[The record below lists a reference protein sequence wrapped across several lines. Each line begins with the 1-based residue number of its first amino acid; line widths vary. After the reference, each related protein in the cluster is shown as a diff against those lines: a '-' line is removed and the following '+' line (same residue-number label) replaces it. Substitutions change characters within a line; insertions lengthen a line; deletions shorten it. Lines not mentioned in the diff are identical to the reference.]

1 MARITEDWEGQHIET
16 IPLEKLVLWSEN
28 PRDPI
33 DANADNEQVINNA
46 LNGKGADSKWELAK
60 FAKVMGE
67 KYDFS
72 SLPTVAPIEGTD
84 KYTVYDGNRRVIIAM
99 IKAWDAPS
107 VQLRTKLPVFPEEI
121 PCNVC
126 SRADAL
132 RFVFRRHSENGSWNQ
147 YERDI
152 FAHKYMSE
160 PKSVLVRLEDLIQA
174 VTRWPKINLRYVEED
189 ILNDKHLREFGL
201 NPEAEDFGVSPEMLE
216 ELIEAIAVG
225 IADGSL
231 NTRGNRNDPTKALS
245 EDLLKRVHD
254 DAAQH
259 EDSAVQSG
267 EAGAQGTDG
276 SSGGAEEAPGSTG
289 QGSLFDDD
297 PTDGGLTEEDSD
309 DVDSG
314 QESVDDETAEDVV
327 DETDSADG
335 GGQRRT
341 RVTRERG
348 YSVFNGRLSLRAGA
362 VNNLYRTLECLWEM
376 NEAGEIEQNAGFYGV
391 FRMGLRLLAET
402 AARDLWPSSE
412 KKPLKAYVST
422 YADPAKKAIRSSGR
436 GNDLATFLSGQSV
449 TIESIEGLLQM
460 GAHSYT
466 SSSGREQALAVSI
479 FLAEMLKLSHGK

>member
-33 DANADNEQVINNA
+33 DPNADNEQVIENA
-46 LNGKGADSKWELAK
+46 LNGEGADSKWDLAK

-72 SLPTVAPIEGTD
+72 SLPTVATIEGTD

-99 IKAWDAPS
+99 IRAWGTPS
-107 VQLRTKLPVFPEEI
+107 ARLRTKLPLFPEEI

-126 SRADAL
+126 SRDDAL
-132 RFVFRRHSENGSWNQ
+132 RFVFRRHSENGTWGQ
-147 YERDI
+147 YERDV
-152 FAHKYMSE
+152 FVYRYMNE

-174 VTRWPKINLRYVEED
+174 VTKWPKLNLRYVEED

-216 ELIEAIAVG
+216 ELIEAIADGV
-225 IADGSL
+225 ADGSL

-259 EDSAVQSG
+259 EDSAVQGG

-276 SSGGAEEAPGSTG
+276 SSGGAEEAPGGTG

-297 PTDGGLTEEDSD
+297 PTDGGLTEEDAD

-314 QESVDDETAEDVV
+314 QESVDDETAEDVA

-391 FRMGLRLLAET
+391 FRMGLRLLAES
-402 AARDLWPSSE
+402 AAREDQATLKS
-412 KKPLKAYVST
+412 KHLKAYVST
-422 YADPAKKAIRSSGR
+422 YAETAKRMIRSSGR
-436 GNDLATFLSGQSV
+436 DNDLVTYLNSQSV
-449 TIESIEGLLQM
+449 TVDSVEGLLQA

-466 SSSGREQALAVSI
+466 SSSGREQALAISI
-479 FLAEMLKLSHGK
+479 YLAEMLKLSHGK

>member
-33 DANADNEQVINNA
+33 DPNADNEQVIENA
-46 LNGKGADSKWELAK
+46 LNGEGADSKWGLAK
-60 FAKVMGE
+60 FAKEMGE

-72 SLPTVAPIEGTD
+72 SLPTVAPIEGAD

-99 IKAWDAPS
+99 IDAWDAPS
-107 VQLRTKLPVFPEEI
+107 VRLRAKLPMFPEEI

-126 SRADAL
+126 SRDDAL
-132 RFVFRRHSENGSWNQ
+132 RIVLRRHSENGTWGQ
-147 YERDI
+147 YERDV
-152 FAHKYMSE
+152 FVYRYMNE

-174 VTRWPKINLRYVEED
+174 ITRWPKINLRYVEED

-216 ELIEAIAVG
+216 ELIEAIADG
-225 IADGSL
+225 ISDGSL
-231 NTRGNRNDPTKALS
+231 NTRGKRNDPTTVLS

-254 DAAQH
+254 DAARY
-259 EDSAVQSG
+259 EAG
-267 EAGAQGTDG
+267 AAKGGKAGAQGADG
-276 SSGGAEEAPGSTG
+276 SLGGAERAAGGTS

-297 PTDGGLTEEDSD
+297 PTNGDRPEKGAD

-314 QESVDDETAEDVV
+314 QEPVDDETTEDVA
-327 DETDSADG
+327 DETNSADG

-348 YSVFNGRLSLRAGA
+348 YSVFNGRLILRAGA

-376 NEAGEIEQNAGFYGV
+376 NEAGKIEQNAGFYGV
-391 FRMGLRLLAET
+391 FRMGLRLLAES
-402 AARDLWPSSE
+402 AGKDCPSSE
-412 KKPLKAYVST
+412 RRPLIPYVRT
-422 YADPAKKAIRSSGR
+422 YAPLAKAAMRAPGRS
-436 GNDLATFLSGQSV
+436 NDLVTFLNNQSV
-449 TIESIEGLLQM
+449 TVESIEGLLQA

-466 SSSGREQALAVSI
+466 SSSGREQALAISI